1 MRLPRRRVMLADPRL
16 AEAELIR
23 PAELLQIPLMPVVQG
38 ALGRMRRHREESVIH
53 ASLLRRRG
61 VLRPA
66 AGGISYRN
74 RRLSMTSPI
83 AEAPVPAAQKW
94 AITFTVMVVAFMQI
108 LDTSVTNVILPH
120 LQGSLSAG
128 LDEASWVIT
137 SYLAANAVV
146 IPATGWLTGL
156 FGRKRFFMICAT
168 VFVISS
174 FVSGAA
180 PDLTTLIAARIFQG
194 LGGGPIIPL
203 SQAILWE
210 IFPFHQRGLAMAVWG
225 VGFILGPILGPTVG
239 GYLADEW
246 SWRWIFYINLPVGIV
261 GFLLA
266 SACLFDPPYLRKV
279 ARIDWWGLGLM
290 VAGFGCL
297 QLVLDRG
304 EREDWFDS
312 STIVALTVVAVCA
325 LAGFL
330 VRELMATDPILDL
343 AVFTDRNFATA
354 ALLIS
359 IVGFGM
365 FSGMLLVAVFTQ
377 KLLGYDA
384 WTSGLVLA
392 PGGLGNIFSLFASG
406 LVTRIDQRLMLAFG
420 CLLNAVSLY
429 MMTSLTLG
437 MDYWALAMPRFI
449 QGFAVGF
456 IFVPLSTLA
465 LATIRRDKLVNATA
479 VYGMLR
485 NLGGSVGIAVVTTL
499 LAQRSQFHQS
509 TLVSH
514 VNVWDPETLERLRRW
529 VSHFA
534 AKGSDSFTAER
545 QAITMVYRETL
556 DQAQLLAYT
565 DDFWL
570 LAVMFAAVSI
580 FLPFMRRIRLD
591 RPSSTGAA
599 DAERS
604 PVRAVE
610 EGSV

>member
-1 MRLPRRRVMLADPRL
+1 MTLPVP
-16 AEAELIR
+16 
-23 PAELLQIPLMPVVQG
+23 
-38 ALGRMRRHREESVIH
+38 
-53 ASLLRRRG
+53 
-61 VLRPA
+61 
-66 AGGISYRN
+66 
-74 RRLSMTSPI
+74 
-83 AEAPVPAAQKW
+83 EAPIPAAQKW

-128 LDEASWVIT
+128 LDEVSWVIT

-146 IPATGWLTGL
+146 IPATGWLVAI
-156 FGRKRFFMICAT
+156 FGRKKLFLICT
-168 VFVISS
+168 TLFVVSS

-180 PDLTTLIAARIFQG
+180 PDLTSLIIARIFQG

-246 SWRWIFYINLPVGIV
+246 SWRWIFYINLPVGV
-261 GFLLA
+261 LGFVMA
-266 SACLFDPPYLRKV
+266 GAFLFDPPYLRKLV
-279 ARIDWWGLGLM
+279 KVDWWGLGLM
-290 VAGFGCL
+290 IVGFGCL

-312 STIVALTVVAVCA
+312 PVIVAMTIMAVAA
-325 LAGFL
+325 LVAFL
-330 VRELMATDPILDL
+330 IRELWATDPILDL
-343 AVFTDRNFATA
+343 TVFTDRNFATGA
-354 ALLIS
+354 ALIS
-359 IVGFGM
+359 VVGFGM

-406 LVTRIDQRLMLAFG
+406 IVTRIDQRWMLAFG

-437 MDYWALAMPRFI
+437 MDYWSLALPRFI

-456 IFVPLSTLA
+456 IFVPLSTLT
-465 LATIRRDKLVNATA
+465 LATIQRHKLVNATA

-485 NLGGSVGIAVVTTL
+485 NVGGSVGIAVVTTL
-499 LAQRSQFHQS
+499 LAQRSQYHQA
-509 TLVSH
+509 TLTTH
-514 VNVWDPETLERLRRW
+514 VTVYDPETQARLAQW
-529 VSHFA
+529 ASHFA
-534 AKGSDSFTAER
+534 SLGSDAFTAER
-545 QAITMVYRETL
+545 RAVAMLYRETIA
-556 DQAQLLAYT
+556 QAQLLAYA

-570 LAVMFAAVSI
+570 LAVMFTMVPL
-580 FLPFMRRIRLD
+580 FLPLMRRIRLEQAKAAAAKE
-591 RPSSTGAA
+591 RPH
-599 DAERS
+599 
-604 PVRAVE
+604 PVE
-610 EGSV
+610 EGAV